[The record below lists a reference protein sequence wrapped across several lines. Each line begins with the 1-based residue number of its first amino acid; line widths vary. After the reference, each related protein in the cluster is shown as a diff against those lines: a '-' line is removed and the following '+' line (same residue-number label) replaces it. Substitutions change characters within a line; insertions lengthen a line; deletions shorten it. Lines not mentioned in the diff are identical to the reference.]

1 MLVNKLII
9 SAVLV
14 LTTGRVSASQVTIE
28 GLHIDSGTFS
38 SDVLSPISITSD
50 PSVNLMLPPTAPA
63 WDQAAAQTSPHET
76 SIVSFEPNGDGVWAN
91 SYLSVAAT
99 GIVDASGIN
108 NSINNGD
115 TIKVDLTGFVVNFDG
130 VSFAQ
135 GGTATSTISNVRQ
148 GPPGLKLFDYSLSWN
163 TDVTDTPINGVDGS
177 WRVSG
182 FGAVVAA
189 PVPVPAAI
197 WLFGSAI
204 FGLAGYFRRSS
215 FYLVRPKSDNA
226 FRHSQTSI

>member
-1 MLVNKLII
+1 MLTY
-9 SAVLV
+9 LV
-14 LTTGRVSASQVTIE
+14 LTTGWASASQVNIE

-38 SDVLSPISITSD
+38 TDVLSPISITSD

-63 WDQAAAQTSPHET
+63 WDQTVAQTSPHET
-76 SIVSFEPNGDGVWAN
+76 SIVSFEPNGDGVWTN

-108 NSINNGD
+108 NSINDGD
-115 TIKVDLTGFVVNFDG
+115 TIEVDLSGFVVNFDG
-130 VSFAQ
+130 DSFAQ

-148 GPPGLKLFDYSLSWN
+148 GPPGLTLFDYSLSWD
-163 TDVTDTPINGVDGS
+163 TDVTSSPITGIDGS
-177 WRVSG
+177 WSIAG

-197 WLFGSAI
+197 WLFGSAM
-204 FGLAGYFRRSS
+204 FGLVGFFRRFSC
-215 FYLVRPKSDNA
+215 
-226 FRHSQTSI
+226 